1 MREEARPDGGVAELS
16 GTTTALG
23 RVLTGI
29 GAVLLPV
36 VTLVVVSVLIGALT
50 SRTES
55 AGRTLDLGGYLGFAG
70 AAVVVCGLVGV
81 AGNGLS
87 RQPGAARGGIVLGW
101 LVLGASVLLLVAFS
115 FLPSA
120 PPWVSWRAFRSFIS
134 LLGTPF
140 VFAVAMTAYTIGFAV
155 RDPRRR
161 WPIVL
166 ALSIVPGLV
175 IALYGVTDPM
185 SR

>member
-1 MREEARPDGGVAELS
+1 MR
-16 GTTTALG
+16 GTTVLG
-23 RVLTGI
+23 RALTGI
-29 GAVLLPV
+29 GAVLLPI
-36 VTLVVVSVLIGALT
+36 VTFIVVSMLIGGLT

-55 AGRTLDLGGYLGFAG
+55 AGRTLDLGGYLGFAA
-70 AAVVVCGLVGV
+70 AAVAVCGLVGV
-81 AGNGLS
+81 AGNALA
-87 RQPGAARGGIVLGW
+87 RLPGAARGGIVLGW

-140 VFAVAMTAYTIGFAV
+140 VFAVAMTTYTFGFTV
-155 RDPRRR
+155 RDPQRR

-166 ALSIVPGLV
+166 ALSILPGLV
-175 IALYGVTDPM
+175 IALYGFTDPM